1 MHVPKGFALIR
12 VYIKGFRR
20 ERFRL
25 GGFWPVQDRVYLAN
39 TVQISLTVHNR
50 ANWYTIFVINVH
62 LPDRVTSNLSSGTD
76 VRFVSEPRTW
86 DSLALF

>member
-50 ANWYTIFVINVH
+50 AKQVLTFIPFVACADEILVET
-62 LPDRVTSNLSSGTD
+62 LR
-76 VRFVSEPRTW
+76 
-86 DSLALF
+86 

>member
-50 ANWYTIFVINVH
+50 AKLVFTFEILEAGDARIVNTYSQDLYADGKSIYF
-62 LPDRVTSNLSSGTD
+62 
-76 VRFVSEPRTW
+76 
-86 DSLALF
+86 

>member
-39 TVQISLTVHNR
+39 TVQVSLTVHNR
-50 ANWYTIFVINVH
+50 AKQVLQATIGIEI
-62 LPDRVTSNLSSGTD
+62 GI
-76 VRFVSEPRTW
+76 
-86 DSLALF
+86 